1 MKLGNRH
8 LLPRVADSASFL
20 YLEHCRVEQHHTA
33 IAVHDENGRAAVPC
47 AGLLTV
53 MLGPGTTITHA
64 AVRNLSEC
72 GCTICWTGEHGV
84 RHYAHG
90 NAGARSGRNLVR
102 QAQLVS
108 HPRSRLVVVRRLYQA
123 RFDEPLDE
131 GLELQQ
137 IRGLEGVRVRE
148 AYATAS
154 RASGI
159 PWHGRSYRRDSW
171 DESDEV
177 NRAISYANS
186 CLYGVCH
193 AAIVTAGYSPA
204 LGFIHTGKAL
214 SFVYDIADLYKTET
228 AISAAFEAVGG
239 HDGSAPLERWV
250 RAALRHEFAR
260 TRLLARIVTEINEIL
275 AIPDE
280 AGDPYAYDPAQPAA
294 LWDDELGEIPSGTNY
309 G

>member
-1 MKLGNRH
+1 MGNRQ
-8 LLPRVADSASFL
+8 LLPRVGDSATFL
-20 YLEHCRVEQHHTA
+20 YLEHCRIEQHQTA
-33 IAVHDENGRAAVPC
+33 VAIHDEDGRTPVPC

-53 MLGPGTTITHA
+53 LLGPGTTITHA

-102 QAQLVS
+102 QAHRVS
-108 HPRSRLVVVRRLYQA
+108 HPQSRLAVVRRLYQA
-123 RFDEPLDE
+123 RFAEPLPEHLD
-131 GLELQQ
+131 LRQ

-148 AYATAS
+148 TYAAAS
-154 RASGI
+154 RATGI

-171 DESDEV
+171 EDADEI

-214 SFVYDIADLYKTET
+214 SFVYDIADLYKAET
-228 AISAAFEAVGG
+228 AIPAAFEAVAG
-239 HDGSAPLERWV
+239 HNGSAPLERWV
-250 RAALRHEFAR
+250 RAALRHDFAR
-260 TRLLARIVTEINEIL
+260 TRLLERIITDIHGIL
-275 AIPDE
+275 AIPDDPM
-280 AGDPYAYDPAQPAA
+280 DPYTQDPSRPGS
-294 LWDDELGEIPSGTNY
+294 LWDERGDVPAGTNY
-309 G
+309 A

>member
-1 MKLGNRH
+1 MRIGDRH

-20 YLEHCRVEQHHTA
+20 YLEHCHIEQRHMA
-33 IAVHDENGRAAVPC
+33 IAIHDEHGRSAVPC
-47 AGLLTV
+47 ATLLTLL
-53 MLGPGTTITHA
+53 LGPGTTITHA
-64 AVRNLSEC
+64 AVRNLCEC

-108 HPRSRLVVVRRLYQA
+108 HPRTRLAVVRRLYQA

-131 GLELQQ
+131 GLGLRQ

-148 AYATAS
+148 TYAAAS
-154 RASGI
+154 RASGV
-159 PWHGRSYRRDSW
+159 PWRGRSYRRDRW
-171 DESDEV
+171 EEADEI

-214 SFVYDIADLYKTET
+214 SFVYDVADLYKTKT
-228 AISAAFEAVGG
+228 AIPAAFEAVAG
-239 HDGSAPLERWV
+239 HDGRGMLERWV
-250 RAALRHEFAR
+250 RLALRHDFAR
-260 TRLLARIVTEINEIL
+260 TGLLEHIVTDIHDVLSTPE
-275 AIPDE
+275 
-280 AGDPYAYDPAQPAA
+280 GMSDPYADDPALPGA
-294 LWDDELGEIPSGTNY
+294 LWDDVSEAAGGTSY